1 MSKIEDELVEAT
13 GVKPKKDRQK
23 YLETLMNKIAKLDE
37 ESEWEE
43 LSEEAK
49 EWYNK
54 NAKLVKRGKDALD
67 FPDED
72 EEEEEEEEDEDKEE
86 EDEDEK
92 PSKKKTKKSKSKD
105 EDDEDEDSDSDDE
118 DETTEEEDEDM

>member
-72 EEEEEEEEDEDKEE
+72 EEE
-86 EDEDEK
+86 DEK

-118 DETTEEEDEDM
+118 DETTEEEDEDMPVASKKK